1 METDVVKFGRSILS
15 AKIKKSARLEA
26 KLIGA
31 GRSDKILAKE
41 FTLFKKGVVIRSNKR
56 LLAPHAASQVH
67 DFRPALR
74 APVTMAT
81 RPSNLMLN
89 S

>member
-1 METDVVKFGRSILS
+1 L
-15 AKIKKSARLEA
+15 
-26 KLIGA
+26 
-31 GRSDKILAKE
+31 DKILAKE
-41 FTLFKKGVVIRSNKR
+41 FARFQKEGVVIRGDVQEGKR
-56 LLAPHAASQVH
+56 CFLSPHAASQVH
-67 DFRPALR
+67 DFRPAVR